1 MKKDRML
8 NLVMHA
14 MKHMILFCG
23 FAFML
28 LFTPRGIAITEQEWN
43 EKCWT
48 KTTETVT
55 LYDVQYDDNGIPQ
68 LTAIGSIPSNTY
80 IRSGKDD
87 LQNRIM
93 QVYYYK
99 NGTTHSAYMKVD
111 NNIANASLL
120 LHIDNGTVTKV
131 PEAMLKN
138 PTALLNYLNQSA
150 PQGVTYSLIPGT
162 NKVHAEGKAPII
174 QDGAYAD
181 GSTPYQGANSS
192 ASTNPSTQKTQ
203 KAIKDDAVVR
213 YSNEAVHLIRLGVA
227 TSTVLLNGEEKEVP
241 TFELDFG
248 STAEKEK
255 QVAVIHA
262 PKTGKCT
269 LRAKASDSGKAL
281 QKCKAG
287 TVVIVLEYGRNF
299 CKISDDG
306 DVGYV
311 QTDCLKWYDAETEGT
326 GLLSYNGRTT
336 GSTTINV
343 RNTPSGDSAKIAEW
357 ETGTQVEVFG
367 LEKGWYEI
375 EYKGIHG
382 FVMEKFL
389 TVEK

>member
-1 MKKDRML
+1 ML

-14 MKHMILFCG
+14 IKHMILFCG
-23 FAFML
+23 FTFML
-28 LFTPRGIAITEQEWN
+28 LLTPRGIAITEQEWN
-43 EKCWT
+43 EGCWD
-48 KTTETVT
+48 KTSRTIQ
-55 LYDVQYDDNGIPQ
+55 LYEITYGDKNEIISLPTGI
-68 LTAIGSIPSNTY
+68 LESGVY
-80 IRSGKDD
+80 IRSGEIDTVNGWMQLRFYRNGSIHSGWMKMYNNDIVSTSTNIIIDD
-87 LQNRIM
+87 
-93 QVYYYK
+93 
-99 NGTTHSAYMKVD
+99 GTCTQ
-111 NNIANASLL
+111 
-120 LHIDNGTVTKV
+120 V
-131 PEAMLKN
+131 PEALANN
-138 PTALLNYLNQSA
+138 PAALLKHLQKIA
-150 PQGVTYSLIPGT
+150 PSGVTYSLIPDT
-162 NKVHAEGKAPII
+162 NKVHAEGKAPVI

-181 GSTPYQGANSS
+181 ERTLGQGNNVSTVTNS
-192 ASTNPSTQKTQ
+192 STQKTQ

-213 YSNEAVHLIRLGVA
+213 YSNEAVQLIRLGVA

-269 LRAKASDSGKAL
+269 LRAKALDSGKAL

-287 TVVIVLEYGRNF
+287 TVVMVLEYGRNW
-299 CKISDDG
+299 CKISDNG
-306 DVGYV
+306 NVGYV

-343 RNTPSGDSAKIAEW
+343 RNTSSGDSAKIAEW
-357 ETGTQVEVFG
+357 PTGTEVEVFG
-367 LEKGWYEI
+367 LENGWYEI
-375 EYKGIHG
+375 EYDGIHG

-389 TVEK
+389 TSRE

>member
-1 MKKDRML
+1 ML

-43 EKCWT
+43 EGCWD
-48 KTTETVT
+48 KTSRTIQ
-55 LYDVQYDDNGIPQ
+55 LYEITYGDNNEIISLPLGI
-68 LTAIGSIPSNTY
+68 LESGVY
-80 IRSGKDD
+80 IRSGEIDTVNGWMQLRFYRNGSIHSGWMKMYNNDIVSTSTNIIIDD
-87 LQNRIM
+87 
-93 QVYYYK
+93 
-99 NGTTHSAYMKVD
+99 GTCTQ
-111 NNIANASLL
+111 
-120 LHIDNGTVTKV
+120 V
-131 PEAMLKN
+131 PEALANN
-138 PTALLNYLNQSA
+138 PAALLKHLQKIA
-150 PQGVTYSLIPGT
+150 PSGVTYSLIPDT
-162 NKVHAEGKAPII
+162 NKVHAEGKAPVI

-181 GSTPYQGANSS
+181 GHTLGQGNNASAVTNSS
-192 ASTNPSTQKTQ
+192 TQMTQ